1 MAERNE
7 IVKYV
12 GNVMHLEN
20 IPIEKTDTAIHH
32 LNLPYCNVWI
42 KSLSV
47 SYIKTSAHEEQKGR
61 NGSLEESGENNTSY
75 INIGMR

>member
-32 LNLPYCNVWI
+32 LNLPYCSVWI

-47 SYIKTSAHEEQKGR
+47 SYIKISAHEE
-61 NGSLEESGENNTSY
+61 
-75 INIGMR
+75 